1 MSDNLNEDLQKMEA
15 LSEVIDS
22 GESMSA
28 AEKAMHDMKKNAPS
42 VFMTDIRFKESM
54 EVGDLLSEEA
64 FMSLDADEQKG
75 YEMVQVMDEKSKEPM
90 GWVFR
95 FKSDE
100 DDEDDAE
107 DIVEEV
113 VEDAVE
119 ESVEEKS
126 DADPISE
133 KAAALMSQMR
143 APDDEKPSMFLTDS
157 RFKEMMDAGELV
169 SSEDYDVL
177 DEDAKE
183 AFEAVDVYEEGTGK
197 GYGRRYRRR
206 SPLELTAMRKGQGM
220 DEKAEDGM
228 EDMFDSEAEALERA
242 AALGC
247 QGVHRAGEKYMPC
260 ATHDDWMK
268 LSKPAEAPAPTP
280 APAPAPAAPAPA
292 PAPAPAAAPGG
303 MMKSEEEFLCGF
315 QRKSVEQPCEF
326 CTGGCAPEDGLPGL
340 ADIESQVKSAYEGSE
355 IIGSGYS
362 AGDDVF
368 VVDVKRADG
377 SFIEVFLTGD
387 GEELGWLRLD
397 QSAIEGKSAEAIEIV
412 SKSDAEAT
420 ARDAISEM
428 GIKAEVMS
436 VTVDIFADED
446 VYVVELD
453 AEEKSYDVFVAAD
466 GKVLG
471 YDEYDYDAEGS
482 YELSEEEEI
491 KAIEAELEIK
501 RMYSREQREAMAES
515 GEALPD
521 GSFPIADEADLSNAI
536 QAVGRAADQEA
547 AKAHIMKRAKE
558 LKLEDMIPA
567 DFASGGSPAPAAP
580 DADAEEK
587 VLDEDILKAM
597 EEFNSLLEDDSI

>member
-15 LSEVIDS
+15 LSEVIDT

-28 AEKAMHDMKKNAPS
+28 EEKGMHDMKKNAPS

-54 EVGDLLSEEA
+54 EAGDFLTEEA

-100 DDEDDAE
+100 DEAEEDE
-107 DIVEEV
+107 
-113 VEDAVE
+113 AVE
-119 ESVEEKS
+119 EAVEEAAEEAAEEAVEEAVEEKS
-126 DADPISE
+126 EDDAISE
-133 KAAALMSQMR
+133 KAAALMAQMR
-143 APDDEKPSMFLTDS
+143 GTNDEKPSMFLTDT
-157 RFKEMMDAGELV
+157 RFKEMVESGELV
-169 SSEDYDVL
+169 SSEDYDGL

-197 GYGRRYRRR
+197 GYGMRYRRR
-206 SPLELTAMRKGQGM
+206 SPLELTSMRKGQYM
-220 DEKAEDGM
+220 DEKADDSM

-247 QGVHRAGEKYMPC
+247 EGVHRAGEKFMPC
-260 ATHDDWMK
+260 ASHDDWMK
-268 LSKPAEAPAPTP
+268 LSKPAEE
-280 APAPAPAAPAPA
+280 APAPAAPAA
-292 PAPAPAAAPGG
+292 PAGEG
-303 MMKSEEEFLCGF
+303 MKSEEEFLCGF
-315 QRKSVEQPCEF
+315 QRKSVTQSCEF
-326 CTGGCAPEDGLPGL
+326 CSGGCAPEEGLPGL
-340 ADIESQVKSAYEGSE
+340 ADIENQVKSEYEGSE
-355 IIGSGYS
+355 IISSGYS

-377 SFIEVFLTGD
+377 SFIEVFLTGE

-397 QSAIEGKSAEAIEIV
+397 ESAIEGKSAEAIQVV

-420 ARDAISEM
+420 ASNAISEM

-453 AEEKSYDVFVAAD
+453 AEEKSYDVFVSAD

-471 YDEYDYDAEGS
+471 YDEYEYDADGS

-536 QAVGRAADQEA
+536 QAFGRASDPEA

-558 LKLEDMIPA
+558 LKLEDMIPS
-567 DFASGGSPAPAAP
+567 DWGSGDAPAPAP
-580 DADAEEK
+580 KENDAEEK
-587 VLDEDILKAM
+587 GLDEEILKAM
-597 EEFNSLLEDDSI
+597 EEFNSLLESDELS